1 MSNNS
6 VRDQLHLLTLDDL
19 TQQQI
24 KSALGKTYSNQGQ
37 AEDHSNAVDLV
48 KAHQAVHAPTYGV
61 AIPNTHT
68 IVEKVGDSGII
79 PVFTPTTNKTYTL
92 VAASAANLG
101 AGSMTVVFGL
111 TDASGGFVKLSEVT
125 PSAGGGSSFASR
137 DPGITFDSGVY
148 PAFQVTSG
156 TAAQCTVSM
165 AYAELV
171 Q

>member
-1 MSNNS
+1 MSQFS
-6 VRDQLHLLTLDDL
+6 VREQLNTLTLDDL
-19 TQQQI
+19 TQIQI
-24 KSALGKTYSNQGQ
+24 KSALGKTFSNQEQ
-37 AEDHSNAVDLV
+37 AADHENAVDLV

-79 PVFTPTTNKTYTL
+79 KVFTPTTNKTYSL

-111 TDASGGFVKLSEVT
+111 TDNSGGFVKLSEVT

-137 DPGITFDSGVY
+137 ESGITFDSDVF

-165 AYAELV
+165 VYAELV